1 MKRWLVVILI
11 LIMGS
16 LTVNAD
22 TLREV
27 GINDTETK
35 NNLTYV
41 KGENEVFTGI
51 VKGKLKGLFV
61 ETPYKDGK
69 INGVKKIYYNGVVR
83 FEFPFID
90 GEMNGIG
97 KEYYSDGT
105 IRTETPY
112 KNNKPNGVVKTYDV
126 LGNLESEVPFTD
138 NEIDGVAKYYRT
150 NGKLRSEI
158 SYKNGIL
165 DGVHRVYN
173 EFDGSILGEEIYKD
187 GKKIGEN

>member
-41 KGENEVFTGI
+41 KG
-51 VKGKLKGLFV
+51 KLKDLFV

-69 INGVKKIYYNGVVR
+69 INGVKKVYYNGVVR

-150 NGKLRSEI
+150 NGKLRFEI

-165 DGVHRVYN
+165 DGAHRIYN
-173 EFDGSILGEEIYKD
+173 EFDGSILSEEFYKD
-187 GKKIGEN
+187 GKKIGN

>member
-51 VKGKLKGLFV
+51 VKGKLKDLFV

-69 INGVKKIYYNGVVR
+69 
-83 FEFPFID
+83 
-90 GEMNGIG
+90 MNGIG

-150 NGKLRSEI
+150 NGKLRFEI

-165 DGVHRVYN
+165 DGAHRIYN
-173 EFDGSILGEEIYKD
+173 EFDGSILSEEFYKD
-187 GKKIGEN
+187 GKKIGN